1 MRQEVFFVMNTFLL
15 YLNNL
20 NVDTWHFTCTNILV
34 KAKIC
39 DFAPS
44 SAKVKMSSTSNSCTQ
59 DFGVTNENRKLKP
72 KLFLAGLLRRNHHLR
87 ARPSRR
93 RRSRRCFQHFWCG
106 HFWETVSTRNWN
118 SPNPFRLTRRDAK
131 RDPDASLHRP
141 TGLNFSQHVI

>member
-72 KLFLAGLLRRNHHLR
+72 KLFLDEPKLKFSFSSCFSIVLQMFLL
-87 ARPSRR
+87 
-93 RRSRRCFQHFWCG
+93 
-106 HFWETVSTRNWN
+106 
-118 SPNPFRLTRRDAK
+118 PNFFYKYL
-131 RDPDASLHRP
+131 
-141 TGLNFSQHVI
+141 